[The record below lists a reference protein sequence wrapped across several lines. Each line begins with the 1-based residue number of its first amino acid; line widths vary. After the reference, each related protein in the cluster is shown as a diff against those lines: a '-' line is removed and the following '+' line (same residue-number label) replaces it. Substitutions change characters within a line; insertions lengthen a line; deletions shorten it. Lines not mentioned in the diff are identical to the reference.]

1 MMIRARGF
9 RFEMTLDQD
18 VIRVQQFAKYLED
31 IKPTILKAMG
41 VQAVSW
47 AVQDYR
53 KKSDGGTAQGVTW
66 KPITASAIR
75 TRLAGRTPY
84 QRQSSEL
91 KTLSERQKPITEALR
106 RKMPKGA
113 EHANKRKAIANK
125 FMESKE
131 GKELSKIQKKRKG
144 IRDKRKA
151 TIAKELGSAR
161 IGVDTGRLVNSLV
174 YGVQDLASI
183 KPPARLTGDAP
194 PRAAFDIQG
203 NNIRIGSNLKYAGY
217 FDEKRPVFSGTFMD
231 TTRRDQMDRLIEKT
245 TALEFK
251 RKFGGPFNA

>member
-18 VIRVQQFAKYLED
+18 VIRVQQFAKHLED
-31 IKPTILKAMG
+31 VKPKVLTAMG
-41 VQAVSW
+41 VQGVSW
-47 AVQDYR
+47 AIQDYR
-53 KKSDGGTAQGVTW
+53 TKSDGGTAAGVTW

-75 TRLAGRTPY
+75 SRLAGRTPWKN
-84 QRQSSEL
+84 QRSQLAAMKGDTSPKAKKKRQS
-91 KTLSERQKPITEALR
+91 
-106 RKMPKGA
+106 
-113 EHANKRKAIANK
+113 
-125 FMESKE
+125 
-131 GKELSKIQKKRKG
+131 

-183 KPPARLTGDAP
+183 KPPARLTGVAP

-203 NNIRIGSNLKYAGY
+203 NNIRIGSNLQYAGY
-217 FDEKRPVFSGTFMD
+217 FDEKRPVFSGTFMNPD
-231 TTRRDQMDRLIEKT
+231 RRQQMDKLIEKT
-245 TALEFK
+245 VELEFK
-251 RKFGGPFNA
+251 RKFGGPFGG